1 MIFGKIFHLSKEG
14 SKAIVQAGIW
24 LALFNLAALLPVILL
39 AMASEKMI
47 TLYYADSEAKISLLP
62 YALAL
67 AVILAVMFVTYKV
80 AYHKE
85 YLTSGQEEYKL
96 RMELADK
103 LRRLPLSFLGMR
115 DLSDVT
121 GVIMD
126 DVQTMSHV
134 LSQTAAE
141 LIGGMITGIVSLL
154 MLFVY
159 DWRLAL
165 YLAACL
171 PVVILVMSLSR
182 KISEGTNKKNRNKKL
197 SVSAGLQEYL
207 ENIKLLRTTEAM
219 EDYQQ
224 GLNKK
229 IKRIIPGLVLYEL
242 LAGLSISVSYNVMR
256 IGLGLVIIFGSGML
270 AAGEISLFKFLIFL
284 YAAVRIYEPLTSAC
298 EHLGDFI
305 ASLVGA
311 GRVTKLLE
319 EPEQGGSENV
329 SVSSFDIRFD
339 HVSFAYIGAIREL
352 KKIIRKWK
360 DSGKTILIAEHR
372 LWWTKDLIDRVLIF
386 REGEIAEDINAAEF
400 WSRSPEEFRS
410 RGLRSFSG
418 FAPIKAGV
426 TLTDA
431 HYTISEFQYA
441 NGKDFSI
448 HVPKLE
454 IPKGAVVAVLGNNG
468 AGKSTFAKCLC
479 GLTKCKVQIYD
490 GNRTYRGRELR
501 KLSFM
506 VFQDV
511 NHQLFSE
518 SALEDVTLGLSLSK
532 EEKTAVAEDALRR
545 MNLADCK
552 DTHPMALSGGQKQ
565 RLAIA
570 GALAAKKELILYD
583 EPTSG
588 LDYRNMERV
597 AQNINALAEAG
608 KTQLVITHDPE
619 LVEKCCDYYLF
630 FENGEIIEYGTW
642 SERTINRIRDYFD
655 IGTFGHV

>member
-1 MIFGKIFHLSKEG
+1 MVGGMTVTDRAAVLLIPFSSLLAEH
-14 SKAIVQAGIW
+14 AAW
-24 LALFNLAALLPVILL
+24 LAP
-39 AMASEKMI
+39 S
-47 TLYYADSEAKISLLP
+47 
-62 YALAL
+62 
-67 AVILAVMFVTYKV
+67 
-80 AYHKE
+80 YHKE
-85 YLTSGQEEYKL
+85 YLTSGQEEYKP

-103 LRRLPLSFLGMR
+103 LRRLPLSFFGMR

-121 GVIMD
+121 GIIMD

-154 MLFVY
+154 VLFVY

-319 EPEQGGSENV
+319 ESEQGGSENV

-339 HVSFAYIGAIREL
+339 HKFNAYFGL
-352 KKIIRKWK
+352 SHHKNRKTHQTP
-360 DSGKTILIAEHR
+360 SQNCSVAGFR
-372 LWWTKDLIDRVLIF
+372 LCYGTAKHL
-386 REGEIAEDINAAEF
+386 
-400 WSRSPEEFRS
+400 
-410 RGLRSFSG
+410 
-418 FAPIKAGV
+418 
-426 TLTDA
+426 
-431 HYTISEFQYA
+431 
-441 NGKDFSI
+441 DFMRF
-448 HVPKLE
+448 LE
-454 IPKGAVVAVLGNNG
+454 IEKVHRNSIKNTVD
-468 AGKSTFAKCLC
+468 LC
-479 GLTKCKVQIYD
+479 SD
-490 GNRTYRGRELR
+490 
-501 KLSFM
+501 
-506 VFQDV
+506 
-511 NHQLFSE
+511 
-518 SALEDVTLGLSLSK
+518 
-532 EEKTAVAEDALRR
+532 
-545 MNLADCK
+545 
-552 DTHPMALSGGQKQ
+552 
-565 RLAIA
+565 
-570 GALAAKKELILYD
+570 
-583 EPTSG
+583 
-588 LDYRNMERV
+588 
-597 AQNINALAEAG
+597 
-608 KTQLVITHDPE
+608 
-619 LVEKCCDYYLF
+619 
-630 FENGEIIEYGTW
+630 
-642 SERTINRIRDYFD
+642 
-655 IGTFGHV
+655 